1 MEQFYAGKGLFVT
14 GGTGFIG
21 KTLIEKLLRSTPDIG
36 KIYVMVRPK
45 KGRSAHDRL
54 ESDIISSAIFN
65 RLRSER
71 PDFDTF
77 IRSKL
82 VAVGGD
88 INSASLGFS
97 DADAQLLVDNV
108 NIVVHSAASVS
119 FNEPL
124 DVAVEMNTLGAM
136 YMINF
141 AKQIKS
147 LIAYVH
153 VSTAYVNS
161 NRRNCT
167 LLEQL
172 YPLDFDV
179 EAAIDAANS
188 TEDIEKLHLNLIGT
202 YPNTY
207 TLTKSMAEHM
217 LTKYQDHVPLVLLR
231 PTIVGASWKEPV
243 PGWVDQLA
251 AAGAIFMAGGMGI
264 LTILPGD
271 PRSVAD
277 IVPVDFCVN
286 TILLSAFAKAQESM
300 GSPPMIVHSGT
311 SDPREHPLRWRVPIG
326 TVSTYFQQNP
336 PEKGISKPS
345 FTMFTSH
352 QLFQI
357 HWFLRYT
364 LPSSAYSTI
373 ANATGNQHHMKQ
385 ASRLWKLT
393 WRARQ
398 LVELFKPFTENQWVF
413 SADGLQKLRSMPEY
427 NSAIWCCD
435 ANEIMWER
443 YLLNYCVGLK
453 KWILSEDVIDVDIE
467 GVQHTEMALN
477 TERMLAWDPD
487 HHAISFPGLLPDLS
501 WAFTSS
507 RKPGYTKSG
516 IWGRFMGATGW
527 KEGVNHEATY
537 VPRLPRDSLST
548 IREQVIGSK
557 AVQDA
562 INAQL
567 KATKLDRTA
576 LEQQVNEIFTKM
588 ASTIDYKTVRMAGW
602 LLRKVWRQMYEKIIV
617 DEAGLEEIRNLVK
630 ARQGPIVLIP
640 THRSYIDFLMMTY
653 LFFAYNIP
661 IPHIFAGEDFLNMG
675 RLTQVLREGGAF
687 FVRRSFKDDPLYT
700 AVFSE
705 YTQYLLSKGHTI
717 EFFLEGT
724 RSRSGKQLPPQFGML
739 STVVKCFEAGRVDN
753 IHIVPVT
760 IDYDKPVELSVHQ
773 KELLGEG
780 KVKESVGAL
789 LRSYRVLRQDFGSV
803 SVRCGAPIHLRQFIQ
818 QHNVSPPLDAKTN
831 QPVPLLTDLAYTI
844 TETMVRRATCTPC
857 HLVATI
863 LLMYR
868 NGITKDQLVAQTE
881 WLRSEIVARGGRV
894 LSSQGR
900 TPAAMTERALSLLGD
915 FIIWRRSNLIEPAIT
930 NRDQYSNM
938 IGLGHYRNKILHWFY
953 KEGVLACTYH
963 ALCLANQSSEQTAI
977 GYSKVRLIQ
986 SSLFLHD
993 MLAVEFVRK
1002 EYLNS
1007 LAELEESL
1015 TFMKQRNVLTEDSAT
1030 SNLVLTDGSQPTLSL
1045 LCAVL
1050 WPFIDSYWVAV
1061 TSLFALKSGEGVP
1074 LKDLVKRMQW
1084 LAEMMYHDR
1093 VIAHYESC
1101 SMETLNNALTI
1112 LTAWGVITLV
1122 DDKQAMKKTTVQQ
1135 VYLTEPYRTTKALD
1149 ELASKIAAFRK
1160 LPLAGPKSMDLAEL
1174 VTQFP
1179 TLSKL

>member
-97 DADAQLLVDNV
+97 DADAQLLIDNV

-167 LLEQL
+167 LIEQ
-172 YPLDFDV
+172 
-179 EAAIDAANS
+179 ANS

-900 TPAAMTERALSLLGD
+900 TPAAMTER
-915 FIIWRRSNLIEPAIT
+915 
-930 NRDQYSNM
+930 
-938 IGLGHYRNKILHWFY
+938 
-953 KEGVLACTYH
+953 
-963 ALCLANQSSEQTAI
+963 
-977 GYSKVRLIQ
+977 
-986 SSLFLHD
+986 
-993 MLAVEFVRK
+993 
-1002 EYLNS
+1002 
-1007 LAELEESL
+1007 
-1015 TFMKQRNVLTEDSAT
+1015 
-1030 SNLVLTDGSQPTLSL
+1030 
-1045 LCAVL
+1045 
-1050 WPFIDSYWVAV
+1050 
-1061 TSLFALKSGEGVP
+1061 
-1074 LKDLVKRMQW
+1074 
-1084 LAEMMYHDR
+1084 
-1093 VIAHYESC
+1093 
-1101 SMETLNNALTI
+1101 
-1112 LTAWGVITLV
+1112 
-1122 DDKQAMKKTTVQQ
+1122 
-1135 VYLTEPYRTTKALD
+1135 
-1149 ELASKIAAFRK
+1149 
-1160 LPLAGPKSMDLAEL
+1160 
-1174 VTQFP
+1174 
-1179 TLSKL
+1179 